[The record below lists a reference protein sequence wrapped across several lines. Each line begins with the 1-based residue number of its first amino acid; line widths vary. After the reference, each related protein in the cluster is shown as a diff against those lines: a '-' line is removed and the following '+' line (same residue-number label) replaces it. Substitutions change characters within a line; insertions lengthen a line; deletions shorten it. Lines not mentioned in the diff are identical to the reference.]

1 MKKFFVIGNPIQHSL
16 SPDLHNFWINENKI
30 NASYEKKLLDKEG
43 VKEII
48 KDLKNNLI
56 EGLNVTVPYKN
67 LVIQYL
73 DELTPEAE
81 RTQSVNTVYMRD
93 KKIVGH
99 NTDIAGFELAMRYAK
114 YDVSGKKVLIVGA
127 GGVAPSI
134 IYALLKMKCN
144 EIFIMNR
151 TKKKAE
157 EIKKIF
163 TQIHVEN
170 WGDKVDFDLIINT
183 TSVGLKND
191 QLNLDFNVTNKMFF
205 DLIYNPTKTPFL
217 YKAEKKGNR
226 IENGLMMFIYQ
237 AHQSFVIWNN
247 IIPKIDNK
255 IINLLSK

>member
-16 SPDLHNFWINENKI
+16 SPELHSFWINENKI

-48 KDLKNNLI
+48 KDVKNNLI

-81 RTQSVNTVYMRD
+81 RTQSVNTVYMKD

-99 NTDIAGFELAMRYAK
+99 NTDIAGFELAIRYAK
-114 YDVSGKKVLIVGA
+114 YDVSGKKVLIIGA
-127 GGVAPSI
+127 GGVTPSI
-134 IYALLKMKCN
+134 IHALLKMNCN

-151 TKKKAE
+151 TKEKAE

-163 TQIHVEN
+163 TQIQVKN
-170 WGDKVDFDLIINT
+170 WGEKVDFDLIINT
-183 TSVGLKND
+183 TSIGLKND
-191 QLNLDFNVTNKMFF
+191 KLNLDLNVTNKMFF
-205 DLIYNPTKTPFL
+205 YLIYNPIKTPFL
-217 YKAEKKGNR
+217 YNAEKNGNR
-226 IENGLMMFIYQ
+226 IENGLMMFVYQ
-237 AHQSFVIWNN
+237 AHQSFVIWNKV
-247 IIPKIDNK
+247 IPKIDDK
-255 IINLLSK
+255 IIKMLCR

>member
-16 SPDLHNFWINENKI
+16 SPELHSFWINENKV

-43 VKEII
+43 VQEII
-48 KDLKNNLI
+48 KDVKNNSI

-81 RTQSVNTVYMRD
+81 KTQSVNTVFMRN
-93 KKIVGH
+93 KKTVGH
-99 NTDIAGFELAMRYAK
+99 NTDIAGFELAIRYAK
-114 YDVSGKKVLIVGA
+114 YDVSGKKVLIIGA
-127 GGVAPSI
+127 GGVTPSI
-134 IYALLKMKCN
+134 IHALLKMNCN

-151 TKKKAE
+151 TKEKAE

-163 TQIHVEN
+163 TQIQVKN
-170 WGDKVDFDLIINT
+170 WGEKVDFDLIINT

-191 QLNLDFNVTNKMFF
+191 KLNLDLNVTNKMFF

-217 YKAEKKGNR
+217 YNAEKFGNK

-237 AHQSFVIWNN
+237 AHQSFVMWNKV
-247 IIPKIDNK
+247 IPKIDDK
-255 IINLLSK
+255 IIKMLSK